1 MQVSLQERGGV
12 LYIFLD
18 GELDEHTAADARRY
32 IDSAVLK
39 HTLIKKAVIDLS
51 KVAFMDST
59 GIGFLIGRY
68 KAFRRFGLP
77 VYIANPNRA
86 TDKILLIGGIYAI
99 IPKV

>member
-39 HTLIKKAVIDLS
+39 YTRINKAVIDLS

>member
-39 HTLIKKAVIDLS
+39 HTRINKAVIDLS